1 MRTASGKKKRRPSP
15 ARAKVPSAPDLH
27 PLPETVEEAPG
38 AEELERQSVELED
51 PVRLYLK
58 EIGKIPRL
66 TAREEVELAQRAERG
81 DADARR
87 RLIEANLRLVIS
99 VAKKY
104 LGRGLPFL
112 DLIQEGNRGL
122 IRAVEKFDWRRGFKF
137 STYATWWIRQAITRS
152 IADQARTIRLPVHIG
167 GTLTRLAREARRLTQ
182 ELGRDPTTGEIA
194 EAMGVPAERVR
205 EMRRIVQE
213 PVSLETP
220 TGEEDDTVLRNFIAD
235 QEALA
240 PEAAVSSIMLKKE
253 LDRALRTLPPRERNI
268 LRLRFGLDDGRPHTL
283 AEVGQEFGLTRERIR
298 QIEAGALKKLRRP
311 ARTQRLRNF
320 IE

>member
-1 MRTASGKKKRRPSP
+1 M
-15 ARAKVPSAPDLH
+15 
-27 PLPETVEEAPG
+27 EEAPE

-58 EIGKIPRL
+58 DIGKIRRL
-66 TAREEVELAQRAERG
+66 TAREEVELAQRAERD
-81 DADARR
+81 DAEARR

-104 LGRGLPFL
+104 VGRGLPFL

-182 ELGRDPTTGEIA
+182 ELGREPTTGEIA

-253 LDRALRTLPPRERNI
+253 LDRALHTLPPRERKI

-283 AEVGQEFGLTRERIR
+283 EEVGREFGLTRERIR

>member
-1 MRTASGKKKRRPSP
+1 M
-15 ARAKVPSAPDLH
+15 
-27 PLPETVEEAPG
+27 PETAEEAPG
-38 AEELERQSVELED
+38 AEELEPQSIELED

-58 EIGKIPRL
+58 EIGKIRRL
-66 TAREEVELAQRAERG
+66 TAREEVEHAQRAERG
-81 DADARR
+81 DAEARR
-87 RLIEANLRLVIS
+87 GLIEANLRLVIS

-104 LGRGLPFL
+104 LGRGLPLL

-182 ELGRDPTTGEIA
+182 ELGREPTTGEIA

-240 PEAAVSSIMLKKE
+240 PEAAVSSVMLKKE
-253 LDRALRTLPPRERNI
+253 LDRALHTLPPRERKI

-283 AEVGQEFGLTRERIR
+283 EEVGREFGLTRERIR

>member
-1 MRTASGKKKRRPSP
+1 M
-15 ARAKVPSAPDLH
+15 
-27 PLPETVEEAPG
+27 PETVEEAPE

-58 EIGKIPRL
+58 DIGKIRRL
-66 TAREEVELAQRAERG
+66 TAREEVELAQRAERD
-81 DADARR
+81 DAEARR

-104 LGRGLPFL
+104 VGRGLPFL

-122 IRAVEKFDWRRGFKF
+122 IRAVEKFDWRRGYKF

-182 ELGRDPTTGEIA
+182 ELGREPTTGEIA

-253 LDRALRTLPPRERNI
+253 LDRALRTLPPRERKI

-283 AEVGQEFGLTRERIR
+283 EEVGQEFGLTRERIR

>member
-1 MRTASGKKKRRPSP
+1 M
-15 ARAKVPSAPDLH
+15 
-27 PLPETVEEAPG
+27 PETVEEAPE

-58 EIGKIPRL
+58 DIGKIRRL
-66 TAREEVELAQRAERG
+66 TAREEVELAQRAERD
-81 DADARR
+81 DAEARR

-104 LGRGLPFL
+104 VGRGLPFL

-122 IRAVEKFDWRRGFKF
+122 IRAVEKFDWRRGYKF
-137 STYATWWIRQAITRS
+137 GTYATWWIRQAITRS

-182 ELGRDPTTGEIA
+182 ELGREPTTGEIA

-240 PEAAVSSIMLKKE
+240 PEAAVSSVMLKKE
-253 LDRALRTLPPRERNI
+253 LDRALHTLPPRERKI

-283 AEVGQEFGLTRERIR
+283 EEVGREFGLTRERIR

>member
-1 MRTASGKKKRRPSP
+1 MRTASGKKKRRSP
-15 ARAKVPSAPDLH
+15 PAPDLH
-27 PLPETVEEAPG
+27 PLPETAEEAPG
-38 AEELERQSVELED
+38 AEELEPQSVELED

-58 EIGKIPRL
+58 EIGKIRRL
-66 TAREEVELAQRAERG
+66 TAREEVELAQRAERV
-81 DADARR
+81 DAEARR
-87 RLIEANLRLVIS
+87 CLIEANLRLVIS

-182 ELGRDPTTGEIA
+182 ELGREPTTGEIA

-240 PEAAVSSIMLKKE
+240 PEAAVSSVMLKKE
-253 LDRALRTLPPRERNI
+253 LDRALHTLPPRERKI

-283 AEVGQEFGLTRERIR
+283 EEVGREFGLTRERIR

>member
-1 MRTASGKKKRRPSP
+1 
-15 ARAKVPSAPDLH
+15 
-27 PLPETVEEAPG
+27 LPETVEEAPE

-58 EIGKIPRL
+58 DIGKIRRL
-66 TAREEVELAQRAERG
+66 TAREEVELAQRAERD
-81 DADARR
+81 DAEARR

-104 LGRGLPFL
+104 VGRGLPFL

-122 IRAVEKFDWRRGFKF
+122 IRAVEKFDWRRGYKF

-182 ELGRDPTTGEIA
+182 ELGREPTTGEIA

-253 LDRALRTLPPRERNI
+253 LDRALRTLPPRERKI

-283 AEVGQEFGLTRERIR
+283 EEVGQEFGLTRERIR

>member
-1 MRTASGKKKRRPSP
+1 M
-15 ARAKVPSAPDLH
+15 
-27 PLPETVEEAPG
+27 PETAEEAPG
-38 AEELERQSVELED
+38 AEELEPQSVELED

-58 EIGKIPRL
+58 EIGKIRRL
-66 TAREEVELAQRAERG
+66 TAREEVELAQRAERV
-81 DADARR
+81 DAEARR
-87 RLIEANLRLVIS
+87 CLIEANLRLVIS

-182 ELGRDPTTGEIA
+182 ELGREPTTGEIA

-240 PEAAVSSIMLKKE
+240 PEAAVSSVMLKKE
-253 LDRALRTLPPRERNI
+253 LDRALHTLPPRERKI

-283 AEVGQEFGLTRERIR
+283 EEVGREFGLTRERIR

>member
-1 MRTASGKKKRRPSP
+1 
-15 ARAKVPSAPDLH
+15 
-27 PLPETVEEAPG
+27 LPETVEEAPE

-58 EIGKIPRL
+58 DIGKIRRL
-66 TAREEVELAQRAERG
+66 TAREEVELAQRAERD
-81 DADARR
+81 DAEARR

-104 LGRGLPFL
+104 VGRGLPFL

-137 STYATWWIRQAITRS
+137 GTYATWWIRQAITRS

-182 ELGRDPTTGEIA
+182 ELGREPTTGEIA

-283 AEVGQEFGLTRERIR
+283 EEVGREFGLTRERIR

>member
-1 MRTASGKKKRRPSP
+1 MRTASGKKKRRSTP
-15 ARAKVPSAPDLH
+15 APDLH
-27 PLPETVEEAPG
+27 PLPETAEEAPG
-38 AEELERQSVELED
+38 AEELEPQSVELED

-58 EIGKIPRL
+58 EIGKIRRL
-66 TAREEVELAQRAERG
+66 TAREEVELAQRAERV
-81 DADARR
+81 DAEARR
-87 RLIEANLRLVIS
+87 CLIEANLRLVIS

-182 ELGRDPTTGEIA
+182 ELGREPTTGEIA

-240 PEAAVSSIMLKKE
+240 PEAAVSSVMLKKE
-253 LDRALRTLPPRERNI
+253 LDRALHTLPPRERKI

-283 AEVGQEFGLTRERIR
+283 EEVGREFGLTRERIR

>member
-1 MRTASGKKKRRPSP
+1 M
-15 ARAKVPSAPDLH
+15 
-27 PLPETVEEAPG
+27 PETVEEAPE

-58 EIGKIPRL
+58 DIGKIRRL
-66 TAREEVELAQRAERG
+66 TAREEVELAQRAERD
-81 DADARR
+81 DAEARR

-104 LGRGLPFL
+104 VGRGLPFL

-122 IRAVEKFDWRRGFKF
+122 IRAVEKFDWRRGYKF

-182 ELGRDPTTGEIA
+182 ELGREPTTGEIA

-240 PEAAVSSIMLKKE
+240 PEAAVSSVMLKKE
-253 LDRALRTLPPRERNI
+253 LDRALRTLPPRERKI

-283 AEVGQEFGLTRERIR
+283 EEVGQEFGLTRERIR